1 MVQDLIKYDGSKERI
16 STLNSSLSLKDSY
29 IAKQDS
35 MMSIY
40 QRKVQTYQSSI
51 QEYQL
56 IDESNQRIIES
67 TKLRDAKHKRQRNAF
82 IYFSG
87 ALIIGIIAK

>member
-1 MVQDLIKYDGSKERI
+1 MVQDLIKYDGDKERI
-16 STLNSSLSLKDSY
+16 GILNSNLSLKDSY

-40 QRKVQTYQSSI
+40 QYKVRTYEASI
-51 QEYQL
+51 QEYQT

-67 TKLRDAKHKRQRNAF
+67 LKIRSAKRKRQRNAF
-82 IYFSG
+82 MYFSG
-87 ALIIGIIAK
+87 ALIIGLLIK